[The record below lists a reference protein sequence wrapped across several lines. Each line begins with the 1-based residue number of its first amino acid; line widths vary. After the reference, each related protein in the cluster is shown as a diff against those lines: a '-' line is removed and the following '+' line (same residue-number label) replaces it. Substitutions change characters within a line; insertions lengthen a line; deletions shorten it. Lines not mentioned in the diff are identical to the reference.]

1 MKTAGKRLRRQGFLG
16 RAVVRQGAEFLGL
29 KRNLVLLLATIVLIS
44 AGEELWIRFLPKYLQ
59 ALGATVFIIGTFDAL
74 RTCLG
79 AIYAY
84 PGGVFVDRFGH
95 RNALV
100 SFTFISI
107 CGYALVALIPH
118 WAAAVGG
125 MFLFLSWTCFS
136 LPASFSLVAATLSR
150 EKHAM
155 GIAVQ
160 SIVKR
165 LPIFVGP
172 IVGGIMID
180 RMGIVRGVRASLGIT
195 CVLGLIAMAIQ
206 LGIRD
211 APRNEESSRQN
222 FFVVVRRMNRPLRRL
237 LLSDILIRFCERLPF
252 AWVVIYA
259 MDYVGVSATRAGLL
273 TGIEMI
279 AAVLCTIPASYFA
292 DKYKREPFVVA
303 TFVFFTLFP
312 VSLLFANTFVMLVIA
327 FVVRGLKEFGE
338 PARKALII
346 GFCPEGVRARM
357 IGCYYLIR
365 DLIVA
370 LGAVAGALLWKM
382 GPRVNFSAA
391 ALLGLLG
398 TIVYVLGTPRKL
410 ELMHEM
416 DHA

>member
-1 MKTAGKRLRRQGFLG
+1 VKTTAGTLRKRRFSG
-16 RAVVRQGAEFLGL
+16 RTAARQGAEFLGL
-29 KRNLVLLLATIVLIS
+29 KRNLVLLLTTIVLIS
-44 AGEELWIRFLPKYLQ
+44 AGEELWMRFLPKYLQ
-59 ALGATVFIIGTFDAL
+59 ALGATVFVIGIFDAL
-74 RTCLG
+74 RTSLG

-84 PGGVFVDRFGH
+84 PGGVLVDRFGH

-100 SFTFISI
+100 SFTLISV
-107 CGYALVALIPH
+107 CGYALVALVPH
-118 WAAAVGG
+118 WTAVIGG

-195 CVLGLIAMAIQ
+195 CVLGLIAMAVQ

-211 APRNEESSRQN
+211 APRRERPQLQS
-222 FFVVVRRMNRPLRRL
+222 FIAVARRMNRPLRRL

-259 MDYVGVSATRAGLL
+259 MDYIGVSATRAGLL

-312 VSLLFANTFVMLVIA
+312 VSLLFANTFVMLIIA

-346 GFCPEGVRARM
+346 GCCPEEVRARM

-382 GPRVNFSAA
+382 GPRVNFFAA

-398 TIVYVLGTPRKL
+398 TIFYVLGTPRKL
-410 ELMHEM
+410 ESMHEM

>member
-1 MKTAGKRLRRQGFLG
+1 VKTAARR
-16 RAVVRQGAEFLGL
+16 GAEFLGL
-29 KRNLVLLLATIVLIS
+29 KRNLVLLLTTIVLIS
-44 AGEELWIRFLPKYLQ
+44 AGEELWMRFLPKYLQ
-59 ALGATVFIIGTFDAL
+59 ALGASVFVIGIFDAL

-84 PGGVFVDRFGH
+84 PGGAWVDRFGH

-100 SFTFISI
+100 SFTLISV
-107 CGYALVALIPH
+107 CGYALVALVPH
-118 WAAAVGG
+118 WSAVIGG

-172 IVGGIMID
+172 IIGGVMID
-180 RMGIVRGVRASLGIT
+180 QLGIVQGVRAALGIT
-195 CVLGLIAMAIQ
+195 CLLGLVAMAVQ

-211 APRNEESSRQN
+211 APRLEKPQRQS
-222 FFVVVRRMNRPLRRL
+222 FFAVARRMNPPLRRL

-259 MDYVGVSATRAGLL
+259 MDYVGVNATRVGLL
-273 TGIEMI
+273 IGIEMI

-312 VSLLFANTFVMLVIA
+312 VSLLFANTFVMLIFA

-346 GFCPEGVRARM
+346 GSCPEDIRARM

-370 LGAVAGALLWKM
+370 LGAVAGAILWKM

-398 TIVYVLGTPRKL
+398 TIVYLLGTQRKIGVN
-410 ELMHEM
+410 
-416 DHA
+416 A